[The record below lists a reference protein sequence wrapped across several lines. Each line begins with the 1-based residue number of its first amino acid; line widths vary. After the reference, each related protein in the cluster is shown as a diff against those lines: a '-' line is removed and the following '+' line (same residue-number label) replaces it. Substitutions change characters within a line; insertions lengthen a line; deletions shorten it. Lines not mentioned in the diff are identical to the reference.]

1 MAKLKQ
7 LESFFSAVLLVRNAL
22 ATVHRG

>member
-1 MAKLKQ
+1 MGKFKQ

-22 ATVHRG
+22 VTVHRG